1 MKIAFDAKR
10 AFYNS
15 SGLGNYSRNTILLLH
30 KYFNQNEYYLV
41 TPSNKKTNLFSYSNE
56 FKIIIP
62 PYICGKFF
70 KRFWRSYLIVNELQ
84 KKNIKIYH
92 GLSNE
97 LPININ
103 KSKVK
108 SVVTI
113 HDLIFMRYPQLYK
126 SHDRYIYQ
134 KKFKYS
140 CNVADRIIAVSEQ
153 TKEDIINYFNI
164 NEQKIDVIYQGCN
177 SIFYNKIDNLTK
189 ENIRNKY
196 KLPLKYLLYVG
207 TVEERK
213 NLFLIIKAL
222 KEGKIDIPLVVAGK
236 STKYIDIIKKY
247 ITDHHLEEN
256 VLFFHNVDFDDLP
269 GFYQMA
275 EMLIYPSI
283 YEGFG
288 IPILEA
294 LVSKIPVIT
303 STGSCFKETGG
314 NSTIYIDPNNIY
326 NLIEAINK
334 ILSDNDFKNKM
345 IVDGYEHS
353 GKFSDNKIAENIM
366 NVYKKVLN

>member
-15 SGLGNYSRNTILLLH
+15 SGLGNYSRNTILLLE

-41 TPSNKKTNLFSYSNE
+41 TPSIKKTDLFNYNKD
-56 FKIIIP
+56 FKVIIP
-62 PYICGKFF
+62 SYLNRKFF
-70 KRFWRSYLIVNELQ
+70 KRFWRSYLIVSELQ
-84 KKNIKIYH
+84 KQNIEIYH

-97 LPININ
+97 LPVNIN
-103 KSKVK
+103 KSKAK
-108 SVVTI
+108 SIVTI
-113 HDLIFMRYPQLYK
+113 HDLIFLRYPQLYK
-126 SHDRYIYQ
+126 SHDRYIY
-134 KKFKYS
+134 KNKFRYS

-153 TKEDIINYFNI
+153 TKEDIIKYFNI
-164 NEQKIDVIYQGCN
+164 NKEKIDVVYQGCN
-177 SIFYNKIDNLTK
+177 SLFYNKIESQAK

-236 STKYIDIIKKY
+236 STKYIDLIKKY
-247 ITDHHLEEN
+247 ISEHNLKDQ
-256 VLFFHNVDFDDLP
+256 VFFYHNVYFDDLP
-269 GFYQMA
+269 CFYQLA

-294 LVSKIPVIT
+294 LVSKTPVIT

-314 NSTIYIDPNNIY
+314 NSTIYIDPNSID

-334 ILSDNDFKNKM
+334 ILSDNDLKNKM
-345 IVDGYEHS
+345 IVDGYEHAK
-353 GKFSDNKIAENIM
+353 KFSDDKIAENIM
-366 NVYKKVLN
+366 AVYKKVMN